1 MTRRLQLADS
11 AARPAATRSVGAR
24 TGRGSQRPAADADGA
39 RADGAGADDA
49 RADGAAPDFS
59 AAADGAAP
67 TAAGTT
73 AATSARGDDVPAV
86 RGDGARG
93 AEHDGSRDGGRH
105 RVRERNRNASAAPE
119 ADHRR
124 LAPVV
129 GTGPSGL
136 LDDANRAI
144 IEALQRDGRLAYGT
158 IAEEVG
164 LSEAAVRR
172 RVQRL
177 REAGVMQIVAVTDPL
192 QLGFHRQAMVGV
204 RVEGDVRTVAER
216 LSSLDEVD
224 YVVMCAGSFDLLVE
238 VVCEDDDALFQ
249 LLNDSFRSIP
259 GVRGTESF
267 VYLKLAKQTYSW
279 GTR

>member
-1 MTRRLQLADS
+1 MNPTEPTDGNYGS
-11 AARPAATRSVGAR
+11 A
-24 TGRGSQRPAADADGA
+24 
-39 RADGAGADDA
+39 
-49 RADGAAPDFS
+49 AAPDDAPPQGGRARPS
-59 AAADGAAP
+59 GRRAGREHSGHASGADGEGNGHGAVAASP
-67 TAAGTT
+67 FGN
-73 AATSARGDDVPAV
+73 
-86 RGDGARG
+86 GA
-93 AEHDGSRDGGRH
+93 
-105 RVRERNRNASAAPE
+105 
-119 ADHRR
+119 
-124 LAPVV
+124 
-129 GTGPSGL
+129 SGL

-144 IEALQRDGRLAYGT
+144 IEALQRDGRLPYGT

-204 RVEGDVRTVAER
+204 RVEGDLRRVADK
-216 LSSLDEVD
+216 LSELDEVD

-238 VVCEDDDALFQ
+238 VVCEDDDALFR

-259 GVRGTESF
+259 GVRSTESF

>member
-1 MTRRLQLADS
+1 MTRRLQLAN
-11 AARPAATRSVGAR
+11 RGAR
-24 TGRGSQRPAADADGA
+24 
-39 RADGAGADDA
+39 
-49 RADGAAPDFS
+49 S
-59 AAADGAAP
+59 AAAAAEAAAAEAGAAEADP
-67 TAAGTT
+67 SGTHP
-73 AATSARGDDVPAV
+73 G
-86 RGDGARG
+86 G
-93 AEHDGSRDGGRH
+93 AEPGGAEPGTEPGPEPGTEPGRTDPEGPVGAQLGPGHPDGHRHPGGR
-105 RVRERNRNASAAPE
+105 RSDSDNR
-119 ADHRR
+119 HR

-177 REAGVMQIVAVTDPL
+177 RDAGVMQIVAVTDPL

-204 RVEGDVRTVAER
+204 RVEGDVRQVADR
-216 LSSLDEVD
+216 LTALDEVD

-238 VVCEDDDALFQ
+238 VVCEDDDALFH